1 MTTMDPDL
9 NEIYNFLRVEQGNG
23 TTPKNIFERMKDEVA
38 KRAKLLVNTKLKDTN
53 LIAAI
58 NAVVIS
64 AAAYQIKIRKV
75 SYGES
80 NEFDRIIKKELRAK
94 IF

>member
-1 MTTMDPDL
+1 MSIGRWLKGEEGLQVLEGRMTTMDPDL

-23 TTPKNIFERMKDEVA
+23 ITPKNIFERMKDEVA

-64 AAAYQIKIRKV
+64 AAAY
-75 SYGES
+75 
-80 NEFDRIIKKELRAK
+80 
-94 IF
+94 

>member
-9 NEIYNFLRVEQGNG
+9 NEIYNFLRVEQSNG
-23 TTPKNIFERMKDEVA
+23 ITPKNIFERMKDEVA

-64 AAAYQIKIRKV
+64 AAAY
-75 SYGES
+75 
-80 NEFDRIIKKELRAK
+80 
-94 IF
+94 

>member
-1 MTTMDPDL
+1 MTTMGPDL

-64 AAAYQIKIRKV
+64 AAAY
-75 SYGES
+75 
-80 NEFDRIIKKELRAK
+80 
-94 IF
+94 